1 MRWDGR
7 FLIFYTNWDLRT
19 NSIRAFIAEWTC
31 GTGPDEEST
40 ASQSFSRRAG
50 DSGSSSS
57 SDSSCHYVSNKG
69 WRYVWWTFGCI
80 TLFFYLC
87 RFTFTAF
94 SETPKYMLSRRRDAE
109 ATQIVKDIAA
119 YNKGDT
125 WLNESSFA
133 RIDSTIDL
141 ETRNK
146 HKSFIAKIV
155 PNAGGVLGLV
165 SLLALWSVM
174 GMTFILYKTSISN
187 YLASQGVTAVNA
199 TTVTTPYLYSR
210 YVYVAICAIP
220 GPIAAAAMI
229 EAKGLGRKYTGTI
242 TALLTGIF
250 MLVSTVSRSQNAL
263 LGFECIV
270 MGFLQFAMLAI
281 ITVYTVEV
289 FPATTRGTG
298 LALSGFCYGLF
309 GLVAYIIVTFAST
322 EKGAVWFSGAVW
334 IVMAGVWAVMP
345 VETRCVAAA

>member
-1 MRWDGR
+1 
-7 FLIFYTNWDLRT
+7 
-19 NSIRAFIAEWTC
+19 
-31 GTGPDEEST
+31 
-40 ASQSFSRRAG
+40 
-50 DSGSSSS
+50 
-57 SDSSCHYVSNKG
+57 
-69 WRYVWWTFGCI
+69 
-80 TLFFYLC
+80 
-87 RFTFTAF
+87 
-94 SETPKYMLSRRRDAE
+94 MLSRRRDAE

-146 HKSFIAKIV
+146 RKSFVAKIV

-174 GMTFILYKTSISN
+174 GMTFILYKASISN
-187 YLASQGVTAVNA
+187 YLAGQGVTAVNA
-199 TTVTTPYLYSR
+199 TTVTTPHLYSR

-220 GPIAAAAMI
+220 GPIAAAVMI

-242 TALLTGIF
+242 IGLLTGIF

-263 LGFECIV
+263 LGFECVV

-289 FPATTRGTG
+289 FPATTRGMG

-334 IVMAGVWAVMP
+334 IVMAGVWAIMP